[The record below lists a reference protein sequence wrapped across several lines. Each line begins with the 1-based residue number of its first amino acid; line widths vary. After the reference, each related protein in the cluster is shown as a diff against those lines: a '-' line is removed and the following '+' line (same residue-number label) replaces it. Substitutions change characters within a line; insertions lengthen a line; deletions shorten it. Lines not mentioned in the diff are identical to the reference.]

1 MLHSVMKSLV
11 ETENMNLNVS
21 FFHNN
26 HKYLLGTYNVPG
38 AFLVA
43 QTGKNMPAMWET
55 QVRSVSWEGP
65 LEKRMAAH
73 SSVLA
78 WRIPWTEESG
88 RIQSMGPQRVRLD

>member
-78 WRIPWTEESG
+78 WRIPWTEKPG
-88 RIQSMGPQRVRLD
+88 RL